1 MIAPCYN
8 LVVVAMPI
16 IAEEEARVL
25 VTPYLPRLEGLYRKA
40 WDMWLTNP
48 VAARMQN
55 TTVRANIIFN
65 DALSQAKAEFDGS
78 GPARY
83 FERGKWKGLLFNDQL
98 FMRLKKGSGELKSSN
113 VRTKAAVAFHDQN
126 QDLFDGIARCELLYV
141 LSDDETEIERVAIVH
156 RHKKSVVWAIDAA
169 GGEEAQQVIPF
180 APMLAGDGGGSVAN
194 RVVKPKRI
202 GEDENGTQRKS
213 ASGGGLST

>member
-1 MIAPCYN
+1 M
-8 LVVVAMPI
+8 VVAMPI
-16 IAEEEARVL
+16 IAEEEARIL
-25 VTPYLPRLEGLYRKA
+25 VTPYLSKLEGLYTKA
-40 WDMWLTNP
+40 WDMWLKNP

-55 TTVRANIIFN
+55 TTVRANIVFN
-65 DALSQAKAEFDGS
+65 DALSQAKAEFDGN

-83 FERGKWKGLLFNDQL
+83 FEQGKWKGLLFNDQL

-113 VRTKAAVAFHDQN
+113 VRTKATAAFHDQD
-126 QDLFDGIARCELLYV
+126 QDLFDGIARCELQYI

-169 GGEEAQQVIPF
+169 GGEDAQQVIPF
-180 APMLAGDGGGSVAN
+180 APMPAGDGGSSVAD

-202 GEDENGTQRKS
+202 MEDENGTQRES
-213 ASGGGLST
+213 ASGGELST